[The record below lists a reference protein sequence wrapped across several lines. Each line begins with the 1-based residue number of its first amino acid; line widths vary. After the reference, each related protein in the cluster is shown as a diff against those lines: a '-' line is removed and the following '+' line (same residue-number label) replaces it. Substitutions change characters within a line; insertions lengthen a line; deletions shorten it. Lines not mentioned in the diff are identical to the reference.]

1 MIQKCI
7 SVKIQPGQLLDI
19 SRLLHIKIKN
29 PDLLFV
35 PDTSQL
41 MKTQFKDSQM
51 AKSNLKDNETSQN
64 AVYVFQNV
72 SLTKSIIDS
81 YHYILILISEKD
93 YNQSKS
99 HFKMRL
105 DQKVYFLI
113 SDTFQLYEN
122 YMVNGIVVENHLA
135 VGVVM
140 Y

>member
-51 AKSNLKDNETSQN
+51 AKSNLKVNETSQN

-93 YNQSKS
+93 YNQSKP
-99 HFKMRL
+99 HFKIRL
-105 DQKVYFLI
+105 DHDI
-113 SDTFQLYEN
+113 
-122 YMVNGIVVENHLA
+122 
-135 VGVVM
+135 
-140 Y
+140 